1 MKKILYLFVAITTF
15 ACNTTT
21 KKEEKKND
29 VAVQDTSL
37 SFNLEN
43 SNINW
48 TGTELT
54 SKTHYGSLK
63 LTQANLVIVDSKITS
78 GEFTVDMTSL
88 SVEDL
93 EGEWKERLEGHLS
106 SDDFFSIEKFQTASL
121 KVFNSNSLEN
131 GSFNVNGELTIKD
144 ITHPIEFT
152 ITKNDG
158 NNYNA
163 NLTFDRSKYDVKFR
177 SGTFFENLGDK
188 LILDDIDL
196 EVTLSV

>member
-29 VAVQDTSL
+29 VTIKDASL
-37 SFNLEN
+37 SFNTE
-43 SNINW
+43 SSKITW

-54 SKTHYGSLK
+54 SKTHYGSLRLK
-63 LTQANLVIVDSKITS
+63 EGNLTIQESKITS
-78 GEFTVDMTSL
+78 GNFIVDMWTL
-88 SVEDL
+88 TVLDL
-93 EGEWKERLEGHLS
+93 EGTMALRLANHLR
-106 SDDFFSIEKFQTASL
+106 SDDFFSVEKFQTAYL
-121 KVFNSNSLEN
+121 KVLDSTQEVN
-131 GSFNVNGELTIKD
+131 GSFTVNGELTIKE

-152 ITKNDG
+152 ITKIDD

-196 EVTLSV
+196 EVSLSI

>member
-1 MKKILYLFVAITTF
+1 MKKILYLFVAIITF

-43 SNINW
+43 SNIKW
-48 TGTELT
+48 TGIELT

-121 KVFNSNSLEN
+121 KVLNSNSLEN

>member
-1 MKKILYLFVAITTF
+1 MKKLLYLIVAITTF

-21 KKEEKKND
+21 EKEEKKSD

-43 SNINW
+43 SNIKW

-63 LTQANLVIVDSKITS
+63 LTQADLVIVDSKITS
-78 GEFTVDMTSL
+78 GEFSVDMTSL

-93 EGEWKERLEGHLS
+93 DGKSKERLEGHLS
-106 SDDFFSIEKFQTASL
+106 SNDFFSIEKFQTASL
-121 KVFNSNSLEN
+121 KILDSNSFEN
-131 GSFNVNGELTIKD
+131 GSFKVNGELTIKD

-152 ITKNDG
+152 IIKIGDD
-158 NNYNA
+158 NYNA

-196 EVTLSV
+196 DVNLSV

>member
-1 MKKILYLFVAITTF
+1 MKKLLYLFVAITTF

-21 KKEEKKND
+21 KKEEKKSD
-29 VAVQDTSL
+29 VAVQDTAL

-43 SNINW
+43 SNIKW
-48 TGTELT
+48 IGRELT

-63 LTQANLVIVDSKITS
+63 LTQADLVIVDSKITS

-93 EGEWKERLEGHLS
+93 EGKSKERLEGHLS

-121 KVFNSNSLEN
+121 KILDSNSLEN

-152 ITKNDG
+152 ITKIGD

-196 EVTLSV
+196 DVNLSV

>member
-1 MKKILYLFVAITTF
+1 M
-15 ACNTTT
+15 
-21 KKEEKKND
+21 
-29 VAVQDTSL
+29 

-43 SNINW
+43 SNIKW
-48 TGTELT
+48 IGTELT

-63 LTQANLVIVDSKITS
+63 LTQADLVIADSKVTG

-121 KVFNSNSLEN
+121 KVLNSNSLEN

-152 ITKNDG
+152 ITKNDD

-196 EVTLSV
+196 EVSLSI

>member
-1 MKKILYLFVAITTF
+1 MKKLLYLFVAITTF

-21 KKEEKKND
+21 KKEEKKSD
-29 VAVQDTSL
+29 VAVQDTAL

-43 SNINW
+43 SNIKW
-48 TGTELT
+48 IGRELT

-63 LTQANLVIVDSKITS
+63 LTQADLVIVDSKITS

-93 EGEWKERLEGHLS
+93 EGKSKERLEGHLS

-121 KVFNSNSLEN
+121 KILDSNSLEN

-152 ITKNDG
+152 ITKIGD

-163 NLTFDRSKYDVKFR
+163 NLNFDRSKYDVKFR

-196 EVTLSV
+196 DVNLSV

>member
-21 KKEEKKND
+21 KKDEKKND

-43 SNINW
+43 SNIKW
-48 TGTELT
+48 TGKELT

-88 SVEDL
+88 NVEDL

-121 KVFNSNSLEN
+121 KVLNSNSLEN

-152 ITKNDG
+152 ITKNDD

-196 EVTLSV
+196 EVSLSV

>member
-1 MKKILYLFVAITTF
+1 MKKLLYLFVAITTF

-21 KKEEKKND
+21 KKEEKKSD
-29 VAVQDTSL
+29 VAVQDTAL

-43 SNINW
+43 SNIKW
-48 TGTELT
+48 IGTELT

-63 LTQANLVIVDSKITS
+63 LTQADLVIVDSKITS

-93 EGEWKERLEGHLS
+93 EGKSKERLEGHLS

-121 KVFNSNSLEN
+121 KILDSNSLEN

-152 ITKNDG
+152 ITKIDD

-196 EVTLSV
+196 DVNLSV

>member
-1 MKKILYLFVAITTF
+1 MKKLLYLFVAITTF

-21 KKEEKKND
+21 KKEEKKSD

-43 SNINW
+43 SNIKW
-48 TGTELT
+48 IGTELT

-63 LTQANLVIVDSKITS
+63 LTQADLVIVDSKITS

-93 EGEWKERLEGHLS
+93 EGKSKERLEGHLS

-121 KVFNSNSLEN
+121 KILDSNRLEN

-152 ITKNDG
+152 ITKIGD

-188 LILDDIDL
+188 LILD
-196 EVTLSV
+196 

>member
-1 MKKILYLFVAITTF
+1 MKKLLYLFVAITTF

-21 KKEEKKND
+21 KKEEKKSD

-43 SNINW
+43 SNIKW
-48 TGTELT
+48 IGTELT

-63 LTQANLVIVDSKITS
+63 LTQADLVIVDSKITS

-93 EGEWKERLEGHLS
+93 EGKSKERLEGHLS

-121 KVFNSNSLEN
+121 KILDSNRLEN

-152 ITKNDG
+152 ITKIGD

-188 LILDDIDL
+188 LILDEINLD
-196 EVTLSV
+196 VNLSV

>member
-1 MKKILYLFVAITTF
+1 
-15 ACNTTT
+15 
-21 KKEEKKND
+21 
-29 VAVQDTSL
+29 
-37 SFNLEN
+37 
-43 SNINW
+43 
-48 TGTELT
+48 
-54 SKTHYGSLK
+54 
-63 LTQANLVIVDSKITS
+63 
-78 GEFTVDMTSL
+78 MTSL

-93 EGEWKERLEGHLS
+93 EGKSKERLEGHLS

-121 KVFNSNSLEN
+121 KILDSNSLEN

-152 ITKNDG
+152 ITKIGD

-188 LILDDIDL
+188 SILDDIDL
-196 EVTLSV
+196 DVNLSV

>member
-1 MKKILYLFVAITTF
+1 MKKLLYLFIAVTMF
-15 ACNTTT
+15 ACNTTG
-21 KKEEKKND
+21 KKEEKKNN
-29 VAVQDTSL
+29 VIVQDTAL

-43 SNINW
+43 SNIKW

-54 SKTHYGSLK
+54 SKIHYGSLK
-63 LTQANLVIVDSKITS
+63 LTKADLVIIDSKITS

-93 EGEWKERLEGHLS
+93 EGKSKERLEGHLS

-121 KVFNSNSLEN
+121 KVLDSKSLEN

-152 ITKNDG
+152 ITKNDD

-163 NLTFDRSKYDVKFR
+163 KLTFDRSKYDVKFR

-196 EVTLSV
+196 DVNLSV

>member
-1 MKKILYLFVAITTF
+1 MKKLLYLFVAITTF

-21 KKEEKKND
+21 KKEEKKSD

-43 SNINW
+43 SNIKW
-48 TGTELT
+48 IGTELT

-63 LTQANLVIVDSKITS
+63 LTQADLVIVDSKITS

-93 EGEWKERLEGHLS
+93 EGKSKERLEGHLS

-121 KVFNSNSLEN
+121 KILDSNRLEN

-152 ITKNDG
+152 ITKIGD

-196 EVTLSV
+196 DVNLSV

>member
-1 MKKILYLFVAITTF
+1 MKKILYLFVAIITF

-43 SNINW
+43 SKIKW
-48 TGTELT
+48 TGIELT

-88 SVEDL
+88 NVEDL

-121 KVFNSNSLEN
+121 KVLNSNSLEN

-196 EVTLSV
+196 EVSLSV

>member
-1 MKKILYLFVAITTF
+1 MKKLLYLFVAITTF

-21 KKEEKKND
+21 KKEEKKSD
-29 VAVQDTSL
+29 VAVQDTAL

-43 SNINW
+43 SNIKW
-48 TGTELT
+48 IGRELT

-63 LTQANLVIVDSKITS
+63 LTQADLVIVDSKITS

-93 EGEWKERLEGHLS
+93 EGKSKERLEGHLS

-121 KVFNSNSLEN
+121 KILDSNSLEN

-152 ITKNDG
+152 ITKIGD

-188 LILDDIDL
+188 LILDDINLD
-196 EVTLSV
+196 VNLSV

>member
-29 VAVQDTSL
+29 VTVQDTSL
-37 SFNLEN
+37 SFNTD
-43 SNINW
+43 SSKITW

-54 SKTHYGSLK
+54 SKTHYGSLRLK
-63 LTQANLVIVDSKITS
+63 EGNLTIQESKITS
-78 GEFTVDMTSL
+78 GNFIVDMWTL
-88 SVEDL
+88 TVLDL
-93 EGEWKERLEGHLS
+93 EGMMALRLAKHLR
-106 SDDFFSIEKFQTASL
+106 SDDFFSVEKFQTASL
-121 KVFNSNSLEN
+121 KVLDSSQEVN
-131 GSFNVNGELTIKD
+131 GTFNVNGELTIKD

-152 ITKNDG
+152 ITKIDD

-196 EVTLSV
+196 EVSLSV

>member
-43 SNINW
+43 SNIKW
-48 TGTELT
+48 IGTELT

-63 LTQANLVIVDSKITS
+63 LTQADLVIADSKVTS

-121 KVFNSNSLEN
+121 KVLNSNILEN

-152 ITKNDG
+152 ITKNDD

-196 EVTLSV
+196 EVNLSI

>member
-1 MKKILYLFVAITTF
+1 MKKLLYLFIAITTF

-29 VAVQDTSL
+29 VTVQDTSL

-43 SNINW
+43 SNIKW

-54 SKTHYGSLK
+54 SKTHHGSLK
-63 LTQANLVIVDSKITS
+63 LTQADLVIVDSKITG

-88 SVEDL
+88 NVEDL
-93 EGEWKERLEGHLS
+93 EGEWKEKLEGHLS

-121 KVFNSNSLEN
+121 KVLNSNSLEN

-152 ITKNDG
+152 ITKNDD

-196 EVTLSV
+196 EVSLSI

>member
-1 MKKILYLFVAITTF
+1 MKKLLYLFVAITTF

-21 KKEEKKND
+21 KKEEKKSD
-29 VAVQDTSL
+29 VAVQDTAL

-43 SNINW
+43 SNIKW
-48 TGTELT
+48 IGRELT

-63 LTQANLVIVDSKITS
+63 LTQADLVIVDSKITS

-93 EGEWKERLEGHLS
+93 EGKSKERLEGHLS

-121 KVFNSNSLEN
+121 KILDSNSLEN

-152 ITKNDG
+152 ITKIVD

-196 EVTLSV
+196 DVNLSV

>member
-1 MKKILYLFVAITTF
+1 MKKLLYLFVAITTF
-15 ACNTTT
+15 ACNTST
-21 KKEEKKND
+21 KKEEKKSD
-29 VAVQDTSL
+29 VAVQDTAL

-43 SNINW
+43 SNIKW
-48 TGTELT
+48 IGTELT

-63 LTQANLVIVDSKITS
+63 LTQADLVIVDSKITS

-93 EGEWKERLEGHLS
+93 EGKSKERLEGHLS

-121 KVFNSNSLEN
+121 KILDSNSLEN
-131 GSFNVNGELTIKD
+131 GRFNVNGELTIKD

-152 ITKNDG
+152 ITKIGD

-196 EVTLSV
+196 DVNLSV

>member
-1 MKKILYLFVAITTF
+1 MKKIIYLFVAITTF

-21 KKEEKKND
+21 KKDEKKND

-43 SNINW
+43 SNIKW
-48 TGTELT
+48 IGTELT

-88 SVEDL
+88 NVEDL

-121 KVFNSNSLEN
+121 KVLNSNSLEN
-131 GSFNVNGELTIKD
+131 GSFIVNGELTIKD

-152 ITKNDG
+152 ITKNDD

-196 EVTLSV
+196 EVSLSV

>member
-1 MKKILYLFVAITTF
+1 
-15 ACNTTT
+15 
-21 KKEEKKND
+21 
-29 VAVQDTSL
+29 L

-43 SNINW
+43 SNIKW

-88 SVEDL
+88 NVEDL
-93 EGEWKERLEGHLS
+93 EGEWKEKLEGHLS

-121 KVFNSNSLEN
+121 KVLNSNSLEN

-152 ITKNDG
+152 ITKNDD

-196 EVTLSV
+196 EVSLSV

>member
-1 MKKILYLFVAITTF
+1 MKKLLYLIVAITTF

-21 KKEEKKND
+21 EKEEKKSD

-43 SNINW
+43 SNIKW

-63 LTQANLVIVDSKITS
+63 LTQADLVIVDSKITS
-78 GEFTVDMTSL
+78 GEFSVDMTSL

-93 EGEWKERLEGHLS
+93 EGKSKERLEGHLS
-106 SDDFFSIEKFQTASL
+106 SNDFFSIEKFQTASL
-121 KVFNSNSLEN
+121 KILDSNSFEN
-131 GSFNVNGELTIKD
+131 GSFKVNGELTIKD
-144 ITHPIEFT
+144 ITRPIEFT
-152 ITKNDG
+152 IIKIGED
-158 NNYNA
+158 NYNA
-163 NLTFDRSKYDVKFR
+163 HLTFDRSKYDVKFR

-196 EVTLSV
+196 DVNLSV

>member
-1 MKKILYLFVAITTF
+1 MKKIIYLFVAITAF

-43 SNINW
+43 SNIKW

-63 LTQANLVIVDSKITS
+63 LTQANLVIVDSKISS

-196 EVTLSV
+196 EVSLSV

>member
-1 MKKILYLFVAITTF
+1 MKKLLYLFVAITTF

-21 KKEEKKND
+21 KKEEKKSD

-43 SNINW
+43 SNIKW
-48 TGTELT
+48 IGTELT

-93 EGEWKERLEGHLS
+93 AGEWKERLEGHLS

-121 KVFNSNSLEN
+121 KVLNSNSLEN

-152 ITKNDG
+152 ITKIGD

-196 EVTLSV
+196 EVSLSV

>member
-21 KKEEKKND
+21 KKDEKKND

-43 SNINW
+43 SNIKW
-48 TGTELT
+48 IGTELT

-88 SVEDL
+88 NVEDL

-121 KVFNSNSLEN
+121 KVLNSNSLEN

-144 ITHPIEFT
+144 ITHPIKFT
-152 ITKNDG
+152 ITKNDD

-196 EVTLSV
+196 EVSLSV

>member
-1 MKKILYLFVAITTF
+1 MKKLLYLFVAITTF

-21 KKEEKKND
+21 KKEEKKSD
-29 VAVQDTSL
+29 VAVQDTAL

-43 SNINW
+43 SNIKW
-48 TGTELT
+48 IGTELT

-93 EGEWKERLEGHLS
+93 EGKSKERLEGHLS

-121 KVFNSNSLEN
+121 KILDSNSSEN

-152 ITKNDG
+152 ITKISD

-196 EVTLSV
+196 DVNLSV

>member
-21 KKEEKKND
+21 KKDEKKND

-43 SNINW
+43 SNIKW

-88 SVEDL
+88 NVEDL

-121 KVFNSNSLEN
+121 KV
-131 GSFNVNGELTIKD
+131 NGELTIKE

-152 ITKNDG
+152 ITKIDD

-196 EVTLSV
+196 EVSLSV

>member
-43 SNINW
+43 SNIKW

-54 SKTHYGSLK
+54 SKIHYGSLK

-88 SVEDL
+88 NVEDL

-121 KVFNSNSLEN
+121 KVLNSNSLEME
-131 GSFNVNGELTIKD
+131 VLTLMVSSQSKTLLTQLNLLSLKMMI
-144 ITHPIEFT
+144 T
-152 ITKNDG
+152 ITMQ
-158 NNYNA
+158 
-163 NLTFDRSKYDVKFR
+163 
-177 SGTFFENLGDK
+177 
-188 LILDDIDL
+188 I
-196 EVTLSV
+196 

>member
-1 MKKILYLFVAITTF
+1 MKKLLYLFVAITTF

-21 KKEEKKND
+21 KKEEKKSD

-43 SNINW
+43 SNIKW
-48 TGTELT
+48 IGTELT

-63 LTQANLVIVDSKITS
+63 LTQADLVIVDSKITS

-93 EGEWKERLEGHLS
+93 EGKSKERLEGHLS

-121 KVFNSNSLEN
+121 KILDSNRLEN

-152 ITKNDG
+152 ITKIGD

-196 EVTLSV
+196 EVSLSV

>member
-1 MKKILYLFVAITTF
+1 MKKLLYLFVAITTF

-21 KKEEKKND
+21 KKEEKKSD
-29 VAVQDTSL
+29 VAVQDTAI

-43 SNINW
+43 SNIKW
-48 TGTELT
+48 IGTELT

-63 LTQANLVIVDSKITS
+63 LTQADLVIVDSKITS

-88 SVEDL
+88 SVDDL
-93 EGEWKERLEGHLS
+93 EGKSKERLEGHLS

-121 KVFNSNSLEN
+121 KILDSNRLEN

-152 ITKNDG
+152 ITKIGD

-188 LILDDIDL
+188 LILDEINLD
-196 EVTLSV
+196 VNLSV

>member
-1 MKKILYLFVAITTF
+1 MKKLLYLFVAITTF

-21 KKEEKKND
+21 KKEEKKSD
-29 VAVQDTSL
+29 VAVQDTAL

-43 SNINW
+43 SNIKW
-48 TGTELT
+48 IGRELT

-63 LTQANLVIVDSKITS
+63 LTQADLVIVDSKITS

-93 EGEWKERLEGHLS
+93 EGKSKERLEGHLS

-121 KVFNSNSLEN
+121 KILDSNSLEN

-152 ITKNDG
+152 ITKIGD

-188 LILDDIDL
+188 LILDEINLD
-196 EVTLSV
+196 VNLSV